1 MDFTY
6 YEAFFLGGVL
16 GFFTSA
22 GFVVIRCG
30 GAGLMLISALAL
42 TLIAD
47 AVLLINWG
55 AAGQMPLVFIVLDL
69 ALITVFSAIGNGFG
83 ALPILL
89 ARRFWHY
96 LQAKRAV

>member
-6 YEAFFLGGVL
+6 YEAIFLGGVL

-22 GFVVIRCG
+22 GFVVARCG
-30 GAGLMLISALAL
+30 RVGLMMVSALAL

-47 AVLLINWG
+47 AVLLINWD
-55 AAGQMPLVFIVLDL
+55 AAGQMPIGFVALDL

-89 ARRFWHY
+89 VRRFWHY
-96 LQAKRAV
+96 LQVKRAI